1 MSRTRLLHIHLGKT
15 TYASAAALQKSLLS
29 AHLSHKSR
37 TTLIPISPL
46 PTLITTQPPEPTVI
60 TSEFHPPVYTLGRRE
75 SQSPL
80 TPERESH
87 LRVRGAELQYT
98 PRGGLTT
105 FHGPGQLTAY
115 VIADLRHHGLRPR
128 CYIRTLERALVATC
142 AQWGIRAFTTEDT
155 GAWTSENRKIGA
167 VGVHMRRF
175 VSSFGVGLNVS
186 TDLWW
191 FDRIVA
197 CGLEGKGTTSFVRE
211 GVVGVGVEEVGDRF
225 VKAMAESFGCTSI
238 GKKSRK
244 DIPPDLLVE
253 ES

>member
-1 MSRTRLLHIHLGKT
+1 
-15 TYASAAALQKSLLS
+15 
-29 AHLSHKSR
+29 
-37 TTLIPISPL
+37 
-46 PTLITTQPPEPTVI
+46 
-60 TSEFHPPVYTLGRRE
+60 
-75 SQSPL
+75 
-80 TPERESH
+80 
-87 LRVRGAELQYT
+87 
-98 PRGGLTT
+98 
-105 FHGPGQLTAY
+105 
-115 VIADLRHHGLRPR
+115 
-128 CYIRTLERALVATC
+128 
-142 AQWGIRAFTTEDT
+142 
-155 GAWTSENRKIGA
+155 
-167 VGVHMRRF
+167 MRRF

>member
-1 MSRTRLLHIHLGKT
+1 MSGTRLLHLHLGKT
-15 TYASAAALQKSLLS
+15 TYASAAALQKSLVS
-29 AHLSHKSR
+29 AHLSRKSQS
-37 TTLIPISPL
+37 TPAPASSPSLQTL
-46 PTLITTQPPEPTVI
+46 TNPPEPTVI

-75 SQSPL
+75 SQTPL
-80 TPERESH
+80 TPEQESH
-87 LRVRGAELQYT
+87 LRVKGSELRYT

-115 VIADLRHHGLRPR
+115 VIADLRHHGLTPR
-128 CYIRTLERALVATC
+128 CYVRTLERALVATC
-142 AQWGIRAFTTEDT
+142 AHWRIRAFTTEDT
-155 GAWTSENRKIGA
+155 GAWTSEGRKIGA

-197 CGLEGKGTTSFVRE
+197 CGLEGKGATSFVRE

-225 VKAMAESFGCTSI
+225 VKAMAESLGCTTI
-238 GKKSRK
+238 EKKSRE

-253 ES
+253 E